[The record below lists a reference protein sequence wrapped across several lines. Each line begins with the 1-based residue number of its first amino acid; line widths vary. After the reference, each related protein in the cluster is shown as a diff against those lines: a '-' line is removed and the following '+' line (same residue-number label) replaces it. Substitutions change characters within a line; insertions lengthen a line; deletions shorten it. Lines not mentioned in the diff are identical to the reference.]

1 MSTILVAD
9 DNEGVRLLLR
19 TALTL
24 AGYEV
29 REASDGEE
37 AWGMLRAGR
46 LAALVTDVHLP
57 LRSGLALLRAIR
69 ADPDLAT
76 LPVVVLSGDAAWMD
90 RAMACGANA
99 FLSKPFRIAEI
110 EREVGR
116 AIGRRGA
123 LWRARWE

>member
-29 REASDGEE
+29 WEAADGDE

-57 LRSGLALLRAIR
+57 FRSGLVLLRAIR
-69 ADPDLAT
+69 ADPELCA

-90 RAMACGANA
+90 RAMACGADA
-99 FLSKPFRIAEI
+99 FLRKPFRIAEI
-110 EREVGR
+110 ERELGWAIRRR
-116 AIGRRGA
+116 AA
-123 LWRARWE
+123 